1 MQTFFLVKLLLDYS
15 FKRNEKSENGQQLTP
30 VHVLCLVWSSIMS
43 ILIFRSSLPE
53 VFLGKGVL
61 KICSKF
67 TGEHSHWSVFS
78 LSCSATPL
86 ISQMCIS
93 QKVKVAIFRSSHP
106 EVFFKK
112 RCSESMQQ
120 IYRRTLMQKCD
131 FNKVALQ
138 LYWNH
143 TSGWVSSRSFTE
155 YFQHTSS

>member
-1 MQTFFLVKLLLDYS
+1 MSFTCKLVFFL
-15 FKRNEKSENGQQLTP
+15 KSKSLFNVFCCFCMFVNTHLA
-30 VHVLCLVWSSIMS
+30 CL
-43 ILIFRSSLPE
+43 RSSSPE

-67 TGEHSHWSVFS
+67 TGEHSHWSLFS

-138 LYWNH
+138 LYWNR